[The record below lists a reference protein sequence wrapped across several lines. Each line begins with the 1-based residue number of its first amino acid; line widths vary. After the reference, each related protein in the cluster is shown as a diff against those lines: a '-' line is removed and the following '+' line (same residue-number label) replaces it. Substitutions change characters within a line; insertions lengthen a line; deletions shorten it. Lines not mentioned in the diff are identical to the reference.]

1 LGVEI
6 LVGRPNIAI
15 AGAGI
20 TGAYLCRLLSMRGL
34 HVDLF
39 DLPNGTKCGL
49 TPCAWG
55 TSRGFH
61 ELVEE
66 CGLNPESYILQRPG
80 HVWIDEVRIDADLM
94 TFDKP
99 RLIKDLLHGVQVK
112 KEPMD
117 ITRYDRVIDATGLSR
132 AFLPPIEKDLLLP
145 CIQYKVR
152 SEGRL
157 ENRIRLGG
165 VGYAWCFPLSKRY
178 YHIGCGSLLRNPAD
192 VLQSLDWLNPNKTKI
207 LCDCGTRIRLTG
219 PKQARPFV
227 GNGPPEGVW
236 GVGEGIG
243 CVAPLAGDGIV
254 TGMRTVKIL
263 LDHWDD
269 PEGYEKAVLH
279 EFAWMEEERRVV
291 DKLLEGG
298 VLGPWDALVLK
309 DNSRR
314 MGMRIGLIDAASL
327 LKNLK

>member
-1 LGVEI
+1 LGLETLI
-6 LVGRPNIAI
+6 GRSNIAI

-20 TGAYLCRLLSMRGL
+20 TGAYLYRLLSIRGV

-61 ELVEE
+61 ELVED
-66 CGLNPESYILQRPG
+66 CGLNSENYIFQRPG
-80 HVWIDEVRIDADLM
+80 HIWIDEVRADADLM

-99 RLIKDLLHGVQVK
+99 KLIKDLLLGAQVK
-112 KEPMD
+112 REQLD

-145 CIQYKVR
+145 CVQYRIR
-152 SEGRL
+152 SECEL

-165 VGYAWCFPLSKRY
+165 VGYAWCFPLSKGS

-192 VLQSLDWLNPNKTKI
+192 VLQSLGWLNSYGMKI
-207 LCDCGTRIRLTG
+207 VCDCGGRIRLTG
-219 PKQARPFV
+219 PGQARPFV
-227 GNGPPEGVW
+227 GSGPPEGVW

-254 TGMRTVKIL
+254 TGMSTVQML
-263 LDHWDD
+263 LKHWDD
-269 PEGYEKAVLH
+269 PDGYEKAVLH
-279 EFAWMEEERRVV
+279 EFGWMEAERRVV
-291 DKLLEGG
+291 DKLLGG
-298 VLGPWDALVLK
+298 DILGLRDARVLK
-309 DNSRR
+309 ENSRR
-314 MGMRIGLIDAASL
+314 MGMRIRLIDAASL
-327 LKNLK
+327 LKNLQ